1 MGNSYTYQTN
11 LQIDFN
17 LQISQ
22 WKMIKKLNS
31 SRRYNN
37 PKNTRIN
44 IGVHKYV
51 KGMQTDLKGKIDSN
65 TRRGL

>member
-1 MGNSYTYQTN
+1 METIY
-11 LQIDFN
+11 DE
-17 LQISQ
+17 
-22 WKMIKKLNS
+22 KMNS

-65 TRRGL
+65 TRRGLWYPTFGNK